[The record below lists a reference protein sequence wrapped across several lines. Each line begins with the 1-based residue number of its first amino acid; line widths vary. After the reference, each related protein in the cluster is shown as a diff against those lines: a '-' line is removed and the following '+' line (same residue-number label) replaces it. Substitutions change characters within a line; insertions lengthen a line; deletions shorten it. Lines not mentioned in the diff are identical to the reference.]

1 MDSDDTTSALKRQA
15 INAALSYN
23 WEEAVSLNK
32 QIMKEYPEDTDCLNR
47 LARAFFELGK
57 YPQAKKIYQSV
68 LKIDPY
74 NSIAQKNL
82 KRVTSFKNTLP
93 NGRTNGHAEKD
104 PSFSKIMLSPAL
116 FVEEPGITTVI
127 NLIKLAEPQKLSF
140 LSPGLIVNLTLK
152 NRRICVTDMDDN
164 YLGSLPD
171 DMSHHLLKLI
181 SGGNKYQALIKS
193 VKSNALSIIVRETVR
208 SKKFRNQPSFVSDH
222 KVMTYSSDHISI
234 IDEDEVVTDSQE
246 SDESL
251 L

>member
-1 MDSDDTTSALKRQA
+1 MDSDDPTSSLKRQA

-23 WEEAVSLNK
+23 WEEAVFLNK
-32 QIMKEYPEDTDCLNR
+32 QIIKEYPEDTDCLNR

-57 YPQAKKIYQSV
+57 YPQAKKVYQSV

-82 KRVTSFKNTLP
+82 KRVSSFKKAAP
-93 NGRTNGHAEKD
+93 NGKSNGHAEKD
-104 PSFSKIMLSPAL
+104 PNFTKVMLSPAL

-127 NLIKLAEPQKLSF
+127 NLTRLAEPQKLSI
-140 LSPGLIVNLTLK
+140 LSPGLIVNLNLK
-152 NRRICVTDMDDN
+152 NRRICVADMDDN

-171 DMSHHLLKLI
+171 DMSHHLLKLMG
-181 SGGNKYQALIKS
+181 GGNKYQALIKS
-193 VKSNALSIIVRETVR
+193 VKSNALSIIVRETFR

-222 KVMTYSSDHISI
+222 KAITYSSDHISLMDDEEVA
-234 IDEDEVVTDSQE
+234 IDAQE